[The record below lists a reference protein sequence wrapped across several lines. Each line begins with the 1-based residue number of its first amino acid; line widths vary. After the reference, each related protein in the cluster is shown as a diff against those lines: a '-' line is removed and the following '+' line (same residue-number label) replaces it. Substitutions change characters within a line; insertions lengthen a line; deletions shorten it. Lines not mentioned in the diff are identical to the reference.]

1 MYKYYYSI
9 GSEEGQIDP
18 LPFCG
23 SSHLQISRK
32 KDLDLRAEL
41 LPLTWAHTR
50 PETPSGPG
58 ALEIPWSLFATFWI
72 LTAVTSNSS
81 TPCVGRNNFLF
92 EREKS
97 SRPCLRH

>member
-41 LPLTWAHTR
+41 FPLTWAHTR

-58 ALEIPWSLFATFWI
+58 ALEIPWSHLLDF
-72 LTAVTSNSS
+72 NS
-81 TPCVGRNNFLF
+81 GNLEFLH
-92 EREKS
+92 S
-97 SRPCLRH
+97 LRGEE